1 MDQTR
6 NSHSHTGEN
15 VIEDRIHRART
26 GGPKCASTHV
36 EPKWDSISSYCKRRG
51 VNHGSIQFQRR
62 WSDLARDFEKIKEWE
77 SHDKEEIESFWMMR
91 NDFKREKNLPGF
103 FIRQVFDILDH

>member
-1 MDQTR
+1 MDNLSITSMMQTQCR
-6 NSHSHTGEN
+6 GSLVRPNKKSHSHTK
-15 VIEDRIHRART
+15 VVEDRIHRPRT
-26 GGPKCASTHV
+26 
-36 EPKWDSISSYCKRRG
+36 EG